1 MLQSLFRPAM
11 TIMSRL
17 RFAVKLGLIGVL
29 FLVPLAAMAYF
40 LDEQISKDINFALVE
55 RLGIRQLIPA
65 RQLMQIMQLHR
76 RISQLM
82 VAGDQE
88 ARKRLPAI
96 TAKADVAFNR
106 LGEISGSGD
115 APIKMVEEFVR
126 ISNLWRGNKWIDFII
141 IPRKKVLINI
151 IA

>member
-11 TIMSRL
+11 AIMSRL

-55 RLGIRQLIPA
+55 RLGVRQLIPA

-96 TAKADVAFNR
+96 TAKADAAFNR

-126 ISNLWRGNKWIDFII
+126 ISNLWREIRANFII
-141 IPRKKVLINI
+141 ILRKKVLINI
-151 IA
+151 TA